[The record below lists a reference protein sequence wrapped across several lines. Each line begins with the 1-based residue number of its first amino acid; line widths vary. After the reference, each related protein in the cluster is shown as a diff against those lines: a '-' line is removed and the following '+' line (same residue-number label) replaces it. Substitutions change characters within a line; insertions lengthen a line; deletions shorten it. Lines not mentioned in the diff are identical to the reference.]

1 VGFAVCWVTEIFGL
15 AWEEVTGDWRKLHNR
30 GLNDFHCS
38 LACVIRVIE
47 SRIMGLARLVA

>member
-1 VGFAVCWVTEIFGL
+1 MGFAVCWVTEIFGL